1 MSPFFIIFVD
11 MGRYFIIGTAGFP
24 TYLSVDGIVGIMQD
38 SRNRN
43 TKLFI
48 YYSSGKQATITLKTA
63 VLPADIYKWANWF
76 IDKFSSAH
84 NSITTVGSDWE
95 TVAEATTIGGPQD
108 PATGQ
113 YPSTIPFNDSSGNP
127 IEISSITIT

>member
-1 MSPFFIIFVD
+1 

-38 SRNRN
+38 SRSRD

-48 YYSSGKQATITLKTA
+48 YYSSGKQATITLNRA

-76 IDKFSSAH
+76 IDKFASAH
-84 NSITTVGSDWE
+84 NSITTAGSDWD
-95 TVAEATTIGGPQD
+95 TVAEATTIGGPRD

-113 YPSTIPFNDSSGNP
+113 YPSTIPFNDSGGSP
-127 IEISSITIT
+127 ISILSITITS

>member
-1 MSPFFIIFVD
+1 
-11 MGRYFIIGTAGFP
+11 MGRYFIIGTSGFP

-38 SRNRN
+38 SRSRD

-48 YYSSGKQATITLKTA
+48 YYSSGKQATITLNRA

-76 IDKFSSAH
+76 IDKFASAH
-84 NSITTVGSDWE
+84 NSITTAGSDWE
-95 TVAEATTIGGPQD
+95 TVAEATTIGGPRD

-113 YPSTIPFNDSSGNP
+113 YPSTIPFNDSGGSP
-127 IEISSITIT
+127 ISILSITIT